1 MKKIQKVKNKCLLW
15 EIPITVHFPKDLK
28 EIDFQVQLISI
39 NHHKMDKYT
48 NLI

>member
-15 EIPITVHFPKDLK
+15 EIPIIVHFLKDLT
-28 EIDFQVQLISI
+28 EVDFQVQLISI
-39 NHHKMDKYT
+39 NHHQMDKYS